1 MRKSA
6 WCRWLVG
13 GVIALTALAWGAGP
27 APVSAGTTLKIAV
40 SGDLSNT
47 DLHLTTNYVDRVVL
61 FNTYEM
67 LFALGEHLSVKPML
81 VDKWTTS
88 PDGLVYTLTLR
99 KGVKF
104 HNGKTLDSK
113 DVVYSLTRMQEKG
126 PRAGEFKRLIK
137 SIQAADP
144 LTVRITLNDVHAG
157 FLAALANPI
166 AAAVIYPEGEAERQG
181 GTVTKP
187 VGTGPFEFVEWK
199 RDTVIRVKKF
209 KDYSV
214 DSRPTS
220 GFTGK
225 KVALVDEV
233 EFIPIRD
240 SSVRAAALEKGD
252 VDVAIDLTQQDLQR
266 DKGKPGLTVDAQP
279 GRAFADLRFGFK
291 KGFFANNVKLRQAVA
306 YAIDKEE
313 AVKAVTFGLGAPAP
327 AAIPPGTPYFGAI
340 HGNDPYGKPQLDKAK
355 QLLKEGGY
363 KGEEIILDVH
373 LQPDVYPQLA
383 VVLQSQL
390 QAAGMNV
397 RVRTLESAAVQ
408 TTWNGGDFS
417 MFLSGLTPRPDAEI
431 YYCQFWESISTPTGY
446 KNAEYDRLCQAARK
460 TLKHEDRVKVFND
473 LETVLRSDVPWIPI
487 FYIPSVEGWRSSVK
501 GWIPWAAGYARA
513 WNISIAK

>member
-1 MRKSA
+1 MKKHVWCGWLARSIVAAAVLVSPMGAPA
-6 WCRWLVG
+6 W
-13 GVIALTALAWGAGP
+13 AA
-27 APVSAGTTLKIAV
+27 TLKIAV

-47 DLHLTTNYVDRVVL
+47 DLHLTTNAVDRVVL
-61 FNTYEM
+61 FNALEM
-67 LFALGEHLSVKPML
+67 LFALGEDMSVKPML
-81 VDKWTTS
+81 VDKWSMS

-113 DVVYSLTRMQEKG
+113 DVVYNLTRIQEKG

-137 SIQAADP
+137 SVQAVDG
-144 LTVRITLNDVHAG
+144 LTVRITLNEVHAG

-166 AAAVIYPEGEAERQG
+166 AAAVIFPDGEAERQG
-181 GTVTKP
+181 GSVTKP

-199 RDTVIRVKKF
+199 KDTVIRMKKF
-209 KDYSV
+209 KDYAV
-214 DSRPTS
+214 DPRPTS

-225 KVALVDEV
+225 KLALVDEV

-240 SSVRAAALEKGD
+240 SSVRAAALERGD
-252 VDVAIDLTQQDLQR
+252 VDVAIDLTLQDLER
-266 DKGKPGLTVDAQP
+266 AKGNPALTVNGMA
-279 GRAFADLRFGFK
+279 GRSFTDLRFGFK
-291 KGFFANNVKLRQAVA
+291 KGYFANSAKLRQAVA

-313 AVKAVTFGLGAPAP
+313 AVKAVTFGLGSVAP
-327 AAIPPGTPYFGAI
+327 AALPPGTPYFGAV
-340 HGNDPYGKPQLDKAK
+340 HANDPYGKPQPEKAK

-363 KGEEIILDVH
+363 KGEEIILDAH
-373 LQPDVYPQLA
+373 LQPDIYAQLA

-390 QAAGMNV
+390 QAVGMNV

-431 YYCQFWESISTPTGY
+431 YYCQFWESTSTPTGY
-446 KNAEYDRLCQAARK
+446 KNADYDRLCQAART
-460 TLKHEDRVKVFND
+460 TLKHEDRLKVFAEM
-473 LETVLRSDVPWIPI
+473 ETLRRADMPWMPVL
-487 FYIPSVEGWRSSVK
+487 YIPSIEGWRSTVK
-501 GWIPWAAGYARA
+501 GWNQWAAGYARA
-513 WNISIAK
+513 WNVSLSK